1 MNETLCNLSHQNL
14 WTLGESFLPDSRQ
27 SIHYIHRLFGIQNQ
41 LSYFWFPLW
50 KKTLLTSL
58 TNIWLIWTNY
68 NVGRRWKNVLFYT
81 LSILTIPILEITF
94 KTLHLKRRHLNET
107 GLTEFQLKFY
117 CSGWELDWTDWYT
130 ILEFLLLEPFIQMNE
145 AKAVSNPGHIKVL
158 AFVAHIPIG
167 LMTQHLTDNG
177 LLDLY
182 WPTNLTKP
190 PDSKVLWRGQA
201 SNL

>member
-50 KKTLLTSL
+50 TKTLLTSL

-68 NVGRRWKNVLFYT
+68 NVGRRSHGKNVWFYT
-81 LSILTIPILEITF
+81 LSILTIPILEIHFQNFTF
-94 KTLHLKRRHLNET
+94 KASSFEWNRSDWISTQILLQWMRRA
-107 GLTEFQLKFY
+107 G
-117 CSGWELDWTDWYT
+117 ELDWTDWYT

-145 AKAVSNPGHIKVL
+145 AKSVSNPDT
-158 AFVAHIPIG
+158 G
-167 LMTQHLTDNG
+167 LMKVSEFLVHIAVDWWHNP
-177 LLDLY
+177 LLM
-182 WPTNLTKP
+182 
-190 PDSKVLWRGQA
+190 A
-201 SNL
+201 

>member
-68 NVGRRWKNVLFYT
+68 NVGRRWKRKIFVFYT
-81 LSILTIPILEITF
+81 SPILTIPILEIHFQNFTF
-94 KTLHLKRRHLNET
+94 KASSFEWNRSDWISTQILLQWMRARLNW
-107 GLTEFQLKFY
+107 LIHNFR
-117 CSGWELDWTDWYT
+117 
-130 ILEFLLLEPFIQMNE
+130 ILLLEHFIQMNE
-145 AKAVSNPGHIKVL
+145 AKLYPTQDTEQMIIWKCQHSLSTFILINDT
-158 AFVAHIPIG
+158 IPYG
-167 LMTQHLTDNG
+167 WLKGYFADKCWR
-177 LLDLY
+177 Y
-182 WPTNLTKP
+182 TN
-190 PDSKVLWRGQA
+190 
-201 SNL
+201 